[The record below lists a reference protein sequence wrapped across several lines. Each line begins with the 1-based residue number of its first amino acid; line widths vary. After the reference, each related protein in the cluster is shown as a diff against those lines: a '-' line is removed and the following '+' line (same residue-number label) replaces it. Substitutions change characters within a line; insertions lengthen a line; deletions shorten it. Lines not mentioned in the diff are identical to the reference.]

1 MPLTIVMLL
10 TLQLC
15 LAGLAGTS
23 SHLGYFIQGEHHIQA
38 PNIFR
43 LYLVLTCLVFFVE
56 AYCERQDVQT
66 TVLMATSV
74 VSCYSIGL
82 FSSLLIYRVFFH
94 LLHRFPGP
102 RLAKV
107 SKLWNVVKAS
117 KSTNFR
123 LMEDLH
129 DRYGDFVRTG
139 TKKSLCLPIYYPAVY
154 MLTLVQIRSK
164 WDIDL
169 QAGGSTGTRRA
180 GHEMHK
186 GTICNLESPLPPR
199 GTRTSIAKG
208 VRYGNQHFALKVR
221 RFKVTHQ
228 VFPTNGF

>member
-1 MPLTIVMLL
+1 MHLTSVKIIVAAFNNRVHLLCIVGACTSKSRLTHSIPVPTFSSSRSFFSCSSPLLPPLPVVMLL

-94 LLHRFPGP
+94 RLHRFPGP

-139 TKKSLCLPIYYPAVY
+139 TKKSLWLPIYYPAVY

-164 WDIDL
+164 
-169 QAGGSTGTRRA
+169 
-180 GHEMHK
+180 
-186 GTICNLESPLPPR
+186 
-199 GTRTSIAKG
+199 
-208 VRYGNQHFALKVR
+208 
-221 RFKVTHQ
+221 
-228 VFPTNGF
+228 